1 MMVMQFGQFV
11 DHDIAFVPFNEEL
24 NCCTDEAWLRKEG
37 NEEAESCFTIEIPAN
52 DSFAQG
58 SSLKDPRCQN
68 FVRSNCAIRL
78 DCSIGPAQQ
87 VSQITSWLDNSN
99 VYGSE
104 DEVSNSLRYDVCI
117 QLS

>member
-24 NCCTDEAWLRKEG
+24 NCCSDQAWNKLSE
-37 NEEAESCFTIEIPAN
+37 EEAERCFTIHIPYD

-58 SSLKDPRCQN
+58 SERCQN

-99 VYGSE
+99 VYGSKDE
-104 DEVSNSLRYDVCI
+104 DSNRLRYDVCI
-117 QLS
+117 

>member
-24 NCCTDEAWLRKEG
+24 NCCSDGAWNKLSE
-37 NEEAESCFTIEIPAN
+37 EEAESCFTIHIPAN

>member
-24 NCCTDEAWLRKEG
+24 NCCDDKAWISE
-37 NEEAESCFTIEIPAN
+37 EEAESCFTIHIPAD

-58 SSLKDPRCQN
+58 SKKCQN

-117 QLS
+117 LLS